1 MAVEVLLEIAVKQ
14 HPIAQN
20 LKLGEFDVR
29 EFDVREFKTLKLA
42 ELKLPCHR
50 LGEPVEALTLNARA
64 STNGRRSPRILDTQ
78 SGPCLLPTPNLRAG
92 RRRCA
97 VQ

>member
-29 EFDVREFKTLKLA
+29 EFKTLKLA
-42 ELKLPCHR
+42 ELKLP
-50 LGEPVEALTLNARA
+50 
-64 STNGRRSPRILDTQ
+64 
-78 SGPCLLPTPNLRAG
+78 
-92 RRRCA
+92 
-97 VQ
+97 

>member
-29 EFDVREFKTLKLA
+29 EFEVREFDVREFKTLKLA
-42 ELKLPCHR
+42 ELKLP
-50 LGEPVEALTLNARA
+50 
-64 STNGRRSPRILDTQ
+64 
-78 SGPCLLPTPNLRAG
+78 
-92 RRRCA
+92 
-97 VQ
+97 

>member
-20 LKLGEFDVR
+20 LKLG